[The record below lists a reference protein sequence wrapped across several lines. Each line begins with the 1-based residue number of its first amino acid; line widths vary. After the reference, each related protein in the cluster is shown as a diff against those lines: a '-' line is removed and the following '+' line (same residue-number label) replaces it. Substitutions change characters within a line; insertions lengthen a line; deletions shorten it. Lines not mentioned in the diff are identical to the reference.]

1 MRLTDYH
8 LGLLLVTGSAIA
20 WSTAGYFTHAIAL
33 DTPTMLAW
41 RGIFGAIG
49 LAAVLAFTQGPR
61 ALTGFV
67 TLGWQGWLYAVVS
80 GAGMVFFITALRN
93 TTVAHVAVIYAA
105 VPFVAAALAWI
116 VLRERPSRSAIWV
129 SLVALIGVIVMVGLG
144 REGSLLGD
152 LLAFGMTV
160 GMAVMMVM
168 ARRYPGIPVLQAA
181 CLSALL
187 SGLLAWPFGTPT
199 MISGTEF
206 GLLAAFGLV
215 NSALGLTLFT
225 VGARKLPAIETGLVG
240 ALDAP
245 LAPLWVW
252 LAFGEVPG
260 KTTLIGG
267 TIVFAAVAAH
277 IVLSSRPAATDSV
290 GDRR

>member
-1 MRLTDYH
+1 
-8 LGLLLVTGSAIA
+8 
-20 WSTAGYFTHAIAL
+20 
-33 DTPTMLAW
+33 
-41 RGIFGAIG
+41 
-49 LAAVLAFTQGPR
+49 
-61 ALTGFV
+61 
-67 TLGWQGWLYAVVS
+67 
-80 GAGMVFFITALRN
+80 
-93 TTVAHVAVIYAA
+93 
-105 VPFVAAALAWI
+105 
-116 VLRERPSRSAIWV
+116 
-129 SLVALIGVIVMVGLG
+129 LVALIGVIVMVGLG

-168 ARRYPGIPVLQAA
+168 ARRYPSIPVLQAA

-187 SGLLAWPFGTPT
+187 SGLLAWPFGAPT
-199 MISGTEF
+199 MISSAEF

-225 VGARKLPAIETGLVG
+225 MGARRLPAIETGLIG

-267 TIVFAAVAAH
+267 TIVFSAVAAH
-277 IVLSSRPAATDSV
+277 IVLSSRSAATNSL